1 MARALPHV
9 AAADWV
15 LHIDAD
21 EYLNV
26 TIGNRQVDD
35 LINLFPTVDAIAI
48 QWRHF
53 GSAGQATW
61 QGGSVVETFT
71 QSEEVLPVPGAFGQV
86 GFKTLFRPGKFHMIG
101 VHTPKM
107 PLRRRS
113 VPVAVN
119 TAGTTMPTDAMM
131 TKRNSGYPTAV
142 AAQCTWENACL
153 HHHHVKS
160 DDLHLL
166 KHTRGDAN
174 GRLNSKREI
183 ASDFYRLVNRNE
195 VECRSLVPFRD
206 KVAPIEVMIRGLPGV
221 AELEAA
227 AMDWFAERFRKTVA
241 LPALAEQ
248 EQSALEWLAAR
259 MAEVRVSSGAEQFET
274 AAVDWFRR
282 TLIRLQA
289 GAEATAEA
297 GSEAGADD
305 AAPVDRTDRFVA

>member
-1 MARALPHV
+1 
-9 AAADWV
+9 
-15 LHIDAD
+15 
-21 EYLNV
+21 
-26 TIGNRQVDD
+26 
-35 LINLFPTVDAIAI
+35 
-48 QWRHF
+48 
-53 GSAGQATW
+53 
-61 QGGSVVETFT
+61 
-71 QSEEVLPVPGAFGQV
+71 
-86 GFKTLFRPGKFHMIG
+86 
-101 VHTPKM
+101 
-107 PLRRRS
+107 
-113 VPVAVN
+113 
-119 TAGTTMPTDAMM
+119 MPTDAMM